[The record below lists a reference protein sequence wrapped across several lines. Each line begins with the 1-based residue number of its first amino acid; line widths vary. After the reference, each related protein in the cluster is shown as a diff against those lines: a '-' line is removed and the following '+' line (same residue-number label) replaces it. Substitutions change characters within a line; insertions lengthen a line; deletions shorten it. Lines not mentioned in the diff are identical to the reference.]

1 MKRFP
6 FARQLWLVLLVSC
19 QPPAPVLELS
29 VSTLRVDG
37 EATVTVTATNGDMT
51 PGTGTVALSTTL
63 GMLDST
69 SLALMEG
76 SARTRLRCPRA
87 TPGCAANGS
96 LEVTARWTSPS
107 GALTQTATVKLTD
120 PPPNDGG
127 RVDSGVDAGR
137 DAGVDA
143 GVVDAGAVDSG
154 VVVLGTPLTGFGDV
168 FVFGRLGEPRTIGF
182 TPFSAPGTV
191 LLGFDRM
198 PEHPALIN
206 DRLVYVRNGVA
217 FVWSE
222 DYVDG
227 GPPVPVDAG
236 EPDAGDVDAGELDA
250 GDVDAGELD
259 AGEVDAGELDA
270 GVDAGAPDAGPDG
283 GVENRFGAFPLFGP
297 ERNDPVLFDCRGRLG
312 EDAGVVVALI
322 PTPTGSLWVGC
333 GLSPAAGVKKYFKG
347 AAAFET
353 ADSARLVA
361 PLAADN
367 DRVLGGTNDGGMYL
381 LSATPLNAIIT
392 RPRAFSRSARATGT
406 GFELLAFDPDIAK
419 CNLATIG
426 VDGDFS
432 EIPLPSTFPQGPGC
446 LDGVLFGRRD
456 AVLYPS
462 LGPQFGFRAFAFTR
476 PVMMSD
482 GGVDGGAADGG
493 RDAGTVD
500 AGRVDAGPVDAGG
513 PAITVAFVEGP
524 PSNFD
529 AGTVSI
535 DFSFPVELVI
545 KP

>member
-69 SLALMEG
+69 SLALTEG
-76 SARTRLRCPRA
+76 SGRTKLRCPRS

-96 LEVTARWTSPS
+96 LEVTARWTSSS
-107 GALTQTATVKLTD
+107 GALTQTVTVKLTD

-127 RVDSGVDAGR
+127 RVDAGADAGR

-143 GVVDAGAVDSG
+143 GVVDAGAIDSG
-154 VVVLGTPLTGFGDV
+154 VILDGTSLRGLGDV
-168 FVFGRLGEPRTIGF
+168 FVFGRLGEPRTVGF
-182 TPFSAPGTV
+182 TPFSSPGAV

-206 DRLVYVRNGVA
+206 DRLVYVRDGVA

-236 EPDAGDVDAGELDA
+236 EPDAGDPDAGELDA
-250 GDVDAGELD
+250 GELDAGELD
-259 AGEVDAGELDA
+259 AGEVDAGEPDA
-270 GVDAGAPDAGPDG
+270 GLDAGAPDAGSDG

-297 ERNDPVLFDCRGRLG
+297 ERNDPVVFNCRGRVG
-312 EDAGVVVALI
+312 EPDAGVVVALI
-322 PTPTGSLWVGC
+322 PTPAGSLWVGC
-333 GLSPAAGVKKYFKG
+333 GLSSAGGVVRYFKG
-347 AAAFET
+347 ET
-353 ADSARLVA
+353 SFAPPPRIT

-367 DRVLGGTNDGGMYL
+367 DAVLGGTNDGGLYL
-381 LSATPLNAIIT
+381 LSPTPLNALIT

-406 GFELLAFDPDIAK
+406 GFELLSFDPDVAK
-419 CNLATIG
+419 CNLATITVG
-426 VDGDFS
+426 GDFS
-432 EIPLPSTFPQGPGC
+432 ELALPATFPQGLGC
-446 LDGVLFGRRD
+446 LEGVLFGRRD

-462 LGPQFGFRAFAFTR
+462 LGPQLGFRAFAFTR
-476 PVMMSD
+476 PVVMSD
-482 GGVDGGAADGG
+482 GGVDGGAA
-493 RDAGTVD
+493 DAGTVD

-513 PAITVAFVEGP
+513 PPVTVAFTEGP
-524 PSNFD
+524 LSDFD
-529 AGTVSI
+529 AGTISI

>member
-37 EATVTVTATNGDMT
+37 EATVTVTATNGDLT
-51 PGTGTVALSTTL
+51 PGAGTVALSNTL

-69 SLALMEG
+69 SLALTEG
-76 SARTRLRCPRA
+76 AGRTKLRCPRT

-107 GALTQTATVKLTD
+107 GALTQTVTVRLID

-127 RVDSGVDAGR
+127 RIDAGVDAGR

-143 GVVDAGAVDSG
+143 GVVDAGAIDSG
-154 VVVLGTPLTGFGDV
+154 VILEGTPLTGFGDA

-182 TPFSAPGTV
+182 TPFSSPGTV

-206 DRLVYVRNGVA
+206 DRLVYVRDGVA

-222 DYVDG
+222 DYLDG

-236 EPDAGDVDAGELDA
+236 EPDAGDVDAGEPDA

-259 AGEVDAGELDA
+259 AGEVDAGEPDA
-270 GVDAGAPDAGPDG
+270 GVDAGAPDAGDDG

-297 ERNDPVLFDCRGRLG
+297 ERNDPVVFDCRGRLG
-312 EDAGVVVALI
+312 EPDAGVVVALL

-333 GLSPAAGVKKYFKG
+333 GLSAAAGVSLYIKG
-347 AAAFET
+347 ET
-353 ADSARLVA
+353 SFVPPPRIT
-361 PLAADN
+361 PLAAADGT
-367 DRVLGGTNDGGMYL
+367 VLGGTDDGGMYL
-381 LSATPLNAIIT
+381 LSSTPLNAIIT

-419 CNLATIG
+419 CNLATIT

-432 EIPLPSTFPQGPGC
+432 EIPLPSALPQGTEC

-462 LGPQFGFRAFAFTR
+462 LGPQLGFRAFAFSR

-513 PAITVAFVEGP
+513 PAISFPFVEGP

-529 AGTVSI
+529 AGTISI
-535 DFSFPVELVI
+535 DFTFPVELVI

>member
-51 PGTGTVALSTTL
+51 PGTGTVALSNTL

-69 SLALMEG
+69 SLALTEG
-76 SARTRLRCPRA
+76 SGRTKLRCPRA

-107 GALTQTATVKLTD
+107 GALTQTVTVRLTD

-127 RVDSGVDAGR
+127 RVDAGVDAGR

-143 GVVDAGAVDSG
+143 GVVDAGQTDSG
-154 VVVLGTPLTGFGDV
+154 VVVLGTPLTGFGDA

-182 TPFSAPGTV
+182 TPFSSPGTV

-206 DRLVYVRNGVA
+206 DRLVYVRDGVA

-222 DYVDG
+222 DFVDG

-236 EPDAGDVDAGELDA
+236 VPDAGV
-250 GDVDAGELD
+250 VDAGELD
-259 AGEVDAGELDA
+259 AGEADAGAVDAGEPDA
-270 GVDAGAPDAGPDG
+270 GVDAGAPDAGADG

-297 ERNDPVLFDCRGRLG
+297 ERNDPVVFTCRGRLG
-312 EDAGVVVALI
+312 EPDAGVVVALL
-322 PTPTGSLWVGC
+322 PTPAGSLWVGC
-333 GLSPAAGVKKYFKG
+333 GLSSTAGVSRYFKG
-347 AAAFET
+347 VTSFEPPPRIT
-353 ADSARLVA
+353 
-361 PLAADN
+361 PLAANN
-367 DRVLGGTNDGGMYL
+367 DTVLGGTTDGGMYL
-381 LSATPLNAIIT
+381 LSASPLNALIT
-392 RPRAFSRSARATGT
+392 RPRVFSRSARSTVT
-406 GFELLAFDPDIAK
+406 GFELLSFDPDVAK
-419 CNLATIG
+419 CNLATITVG
-426 VDGDFS
+426 GEFS
-432 EIPLPSTFPQGPGC
+432 ELPLPETFPQGLGC

-462 LGPQFGFRAFAFTR
+462 LGPQLGFRAFAFTR
-476 PVMMSD
+476 PVMSD
-482 GGVDGGAADGG
+482 GGVDGGVDGGIDGGAADGG
-493 RDAGTVD
+493 RDAG
-500 AGRVDAGPVDAGG
+500 PVDAGG
-513 PAITVAFVEGP
+513 PAVTVPFVEGP
-524 PSNFD
+524 PSDFD
-529 AGTVSI
+529 AGTISI
-535 DFSFPVELVI
+535 DFTFPVELVI